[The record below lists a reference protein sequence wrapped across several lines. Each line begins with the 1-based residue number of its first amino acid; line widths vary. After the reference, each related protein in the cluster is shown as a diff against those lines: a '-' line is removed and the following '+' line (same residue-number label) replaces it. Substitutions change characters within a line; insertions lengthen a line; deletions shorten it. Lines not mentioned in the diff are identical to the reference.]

1 MRFLAAYIMKGRLQA
16 MTVAAALAL
25 LSLAFPPASI
35 VSSASVALVTLRR
48 GGKEGWYVL
57 LCACLAAAVLSL
69 ILNIGY
75 QFALL
80 YGLVLWVPVWLIS
93 LVLREGRQLGV
104 AVEMAVMLGVA
115 AVLGFYGFQPQP
127 AQLWG
132 GVLEAMMQPVLD
144 AKPEDVPVEQIK
156 QSAQIFAHFMTGAIA
171 AGSVY
176 GLLFGL
182 FLARW
187 WQAALYNPGGFR
199 TEFLQM
205 KGHFTLA
212 IATLIVLAVAAL
224 SSGVFAEISWNMLI
238 VLFVLYTFI
247 GTAVLHAAFA
257 AMKGSRFMV
266 PFLYL
271 TLVMIPH
278 VMVIVAIFG
287 LTDNW
292 LNLRNKISNKTAV

>member
-1 MRFLAAYIMKGRLQA
+1 MQFLAAYIMKGRLQA

-25 LSLAFPPASI
+25 LSLAFPPVSI

-48 GGKEGWYVL
+48 GGKEGLYVL
-57 LCACLAAAVLSL
+57 LCACLAAALLSV
-69 ILNIGY
+69 ILKIGY

-80 YGLVLWVPVWLIS
+80 YGVVLWVPVWLIS
-93 LVLREGRQLGV
+93 LVLREGRNLGAAVEIAVVLGV
-104 AVEMAVMLGVA
+104 L
-115 AVLGFYGFQPQP
+115 AVLGFYGYQEQPS
-127 AQLWG
+127 QLWA
-132 GVLEAMMQPVLD
+132 GVLEAMMQPMLE

-156 QSAQIFAHFMTGAIA
+156 QSAQAFAHFMTGAIA

-199 TEFLQM
+199 IEFLGM
-205 KGHFTLA
+205 KGHSKLA
-212 IATLIVLAVAAL
+212 IGTLVLVAVAAL
-224 SSGVFAEISWNMLI
+224 SSGMVAEISWNMLV

-247 GTAVLHAAFA
+247 GTAVLHASFA
-257 AMKGSRFMV
+257 VMKGSRFMV

-278 VMVIVAIFG
+278 VMVIIAICG

-292 LNLRNKISNKTAV
+292 LNLRNKISNKTAE

>member
-1 MRFLAAYIMKGRLQA
+1 MM
-16 MTVAAALAL
+16 VAAALAL

-48 GGKEGWYVL
+48 GGKEGLYVL
-57 LCACLAAAVLSL
+57 VCACLAAAVLSL
-69 ILNIGY
+69 FLSIGY

-80 YGLVLWVPVWLIS
+80 YGLVLWTPVWLIS
-93 LVLREGRQLGV
+93 IVLREGRNLGV
-104 AVEMAVMLGVA
+104 AIEIAVLLGVL
-115 AVLGFYGFQPQP
+115 AVLGFYVYQSQP
-127 AQLWG
+127 AQVWG
-132 GVLEAMMQPVLD
+132 GVLTVMMQPMLE
-144 AKPEDVPVEQIK
+144 ANPDVPVEQIK
-156 QSAQIFAHFMTGAIA
+156 QSAQAFAHFMTGAIA

-199 TEFLQM
+199 AEFLAM
-205 KGHFTLA
+205 KGHGKLA
-212 IATLIVLAVAAL
+212 MATILLVALAAL
-224 SSGVFAEISWNMLI
+224 SSGVLAEISWNMVL

-247 GTAVLHAAFA
+247 GTAVLHASFA
-257 AMKGSRFMV
+257 VMKGSRFMV

-271 TLVMIPH
+271 TLVLIPH
-278 VMVIVAIFG
+278 VMVIIAVIG

-292 LNLRNKISNKTAV
+292 LNLRNKISNKTAE

>member
-1 MRFLAAYIMKGRLQA
+1 MQFLAAYIMKGRMQA
-16 MTVAAALAL
+16 MMVAAALAL

-48 GGKEGWYVL
+48 GGKEGLYVL
-57 LCACLAAAVLSL
+57 VCACLAAAVLSL
-69 ILNIGY
+69 FLSIGY

-80 YGLVLWVPVWLIS
+80 YGLVLWTPVWLIS
-93 LVLREGRQLGV
+93 IVLREGRNLGV
-104 AVEMAVMLGVA
+104 AIEMAVLLGVV
-115 AVLGFYGFQPQP
+115 AVVGFYMYQSQP
-127 AQLWG
+127 AQFWG
-132 GVLEAMMQPVLD
+132 GVLSVMMQPMLE
-144 AKPEDVPVEQIK
+144 ARPDVPVEQIK
-156 QSAQIFAHFMTGAIA
+156 QSAQAFAHFMTGAIA

-199 TEFLQM
+199 AEFLAM
-205 KGHFTLA
+205 KGHAKLA
-212 IATLIVLAVAAL
+212 MGSMLLVALAAL
-224 SSGVFAEISWNMLI
+224 SSGVLAEISWNMVL

-247 GTAVLHAAFA
+247 GTAVLHASFA
-257 AMKGSRFMV
+257 VMKGSRFMV

-271 TLVMIPH
+271 TLVLIPH
-278 VMVIVAIFG
+278 VMVIIAVIG

-292 LNLRNKISNKTAV
+292 LNLRNKISNTTAE